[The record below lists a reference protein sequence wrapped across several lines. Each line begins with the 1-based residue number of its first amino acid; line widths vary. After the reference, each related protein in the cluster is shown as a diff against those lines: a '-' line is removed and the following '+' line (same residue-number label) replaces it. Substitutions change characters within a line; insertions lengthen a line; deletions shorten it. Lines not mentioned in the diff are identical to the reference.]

1 MRKIGS
7 VSDAQQYRLLRFYF
21 YQQGIELRD
30 EEDEESSGEI
40 WVLRDTD
47 IPKAKQLLNEFLNN
61 PDDPKYRQL
70 KVVYSRS
77 GASSGAQKS
86 SSFFT
91 KKKNPN
97 RGAFIDVRTQIFN
110 QLKSEQTPVNISL
123 ILLSVLVFL
132 GMGAD
137 GSNSLFGY
145 LAFSRRLIPIEIF
158 SEAQIWRVFT
168 PMFVHFGL
176 LHILFNVIWLYQ
188 IGGEVERFL
197 GSRRYLLLVLGISG
211 LSNSLFYLI
220 SGPSFGGLSGVVYG
234 LATYCFVMNY
244 FGTRMSF
251 SLHPNLVQFFLW
263 WHVICCVL
271 TIVGGLSIANS
282 FHAMGPSWGMCA
294 LWHLRSSLS
303 PGYYKRLLNDVEN
316 QKRFGIALALVLFGM
331 IADMSASKGIL
342 FYWLMG

>member
-1 MRKIGS
+1 M
-7 VSDAQQYRLLRFYF
+7 
-21 YQQGIELRD
+21 
-30 EEDEESSGEI
+30 
-40 WVLRDTD
+40 
-47 IPKAKQLLNEFLNN
+47 
-61 PDDPKYRQL
+61 

-86 SSFFT
+86 SYFFT

-168 PMFVHFGL
+168 PMFVLFGL

-244 FGTRMSF
+244 FGTRRVSPYIRIWSSF
-251 SLHPNLVQFFLW
+251 S
-263 WHVICCVL
+263 C
-271 TIVGGLSIANS
+271 GGMLSVVS
-282 FHAMGPSWGMCA
+282 SRLSEGCLLQTRSMPWGPSWGDVPLYGIFDQA
-294 LWHLRSSLS
+294 FR
-303 PGYYKRLLNDVEN
+303 RVITND
-316 QKRFGIALALVLFGM
+316 F
-331 IADMSASKGIL
+331 
-342 FYWLMG
+342 